1 MFVEGSRVVIL
12 HERMTKAGLVREEAT
27 VGACDEGARGL
38 LGAEETRRKSV
49 GGTELGCVVV
59 EQCKFELWWQRLGMH
74 PLQK

>member
-1 MFVEGSRVVIL
+1 MFIEAGGIVVF
-12 HERMTKAGLVREEAT
+12 HEKTAKTGLVREEAT
-27 VGACDEGARGL
+27 VGAYDEGARGL